1 MNRLL
6 AVLVALSVGSPIA
19 VVVFAPG
26 EVRAEPTAARMTAEE
41 RFKFEWQQRYRL
53 AIARERTARVEY
65 EQANLSWKRGMR
77 RHRLRGDRRVRAR
90 ERLQDAEAQ
99 FQAAMTDL
107 ESIPEDARR
116 AGVPPGWLREVE
128 G

>member
-26 EVRAEPTAARMTAEE
+26 ELRAEPTPARIRAEE
-41 RFKFEWQQRYRL
+41 RSKFEWQQRYRL
-53 AIARERTARVEY
+53 AIARERSARVEY
-65 EQANLSWKRGMR
+65 ERASMAWKRGMR
-77 RHRLRGDRRVRAR
+77 RHRLRGDRRVKAR

-99 FQAAMTDL
+99 LHAAASDL